1 MKHIYIINRCI
12 DNGRCDLK
20 LIKDMPEDNEQYQK
34 ALDIVPV
41 STALFVLDNANSHIS
56 CLPRQ

>member
-1 MKHIYIINRCI
+1 MEHIYVINCCI
-12 DNGRCDLK
+12 DNGRCGLK
-20 LIKDMPEDNEQYQK
+20 LIKDMSEDYEQYQK

-41 STALFVLDNANSHIS
+41 STALFVPDNANSHIS